1 LRSLQQPSIRLYQ
14 RLAAM
19 SPIETSSRIFLMRVN
34 LPLLY
39 EQRRAGI
46 RNEVDALA
54 RRLKPLMLMRP
65 GNMRETR
72 FNGLLEG
79 DKKQ

>member
-1 LRSLQQPSIRLYQ
+1 
-14 RLAAM
+14 
-19 SPIETSSRIFLMRVN
+19 MRVN

-46 RNEVDALA
+46 RNELDGLA